1 MTSRLSLAALFLP
14 LVALA
19 GCGGTQNRGVES
31 VHQPVVS
38 HTDLPIELATRYG
51 DLPPVERGRLAGWL
65 TALKLG
71 YGDRVWVEGAEGET
85 PAIREAVGEVVGGFG
100 LLLAE
105 RPVMGTPVPAGM
117 VRVVVSRAQA
127 SVPGCPDWS
136 RNGSINFDQ
145 HTSSDYGCSVNS
157 NLAAMIAD
165 PRDLVQGK
173 TGDGLTD
180 PVRAAKPVTEYRKA
194 GLTGGGGAT
203 VKAESAKGGN

>member
-1 MTSRLSLAALFLP
+1 MISRLSLATLLLP
-14 LVALA
+14 LAALA

-38 HTDLPIELATRYG
+38 RTELPIDLATGYG
-51 DLPPVERGRLAGWL
+51 ELPPAERGRLAGWL
-65 TALKLG
+65 TGLKLG
-71 YGDRVWVEGAEGET
+71 YGDRVWVEGAEADA
-85 PAIREAVGEVVGGFG
+85 PAIRDAVGEVVGGFG

-105 RPVMGTPVPAGM
+105 RPVMGAPLPAGM
-117 VRVVVSRAQA
+117 VRVVVSRARA

-136 RNGSINFDQ
+136 RNASINFDQ
-145 HTSSDYGCSVNS
+145 HTSSDYGCAVNG

-173 TGDGLTD
+173 AGDGLTD
-180 PVRAAKPVTEYRKA
+180 PARAAKPVADYRKV

>member
-1 MTSRLSLAALFLP
+1 MTLRLCRAVWLLP

-19 GCGGTQNRGVES
+19 GCGGTQNRGIES

-38 HTDLPIELATRYG
+38 RTDLPIDLATDHG
-51 DLPPVERGRLAGWL
+51 DLPPAERGRLAGWL
-65 TALKLG
+65 TGVKLG
-71 YGDRVWVEGAEGET
+71 YGDRVWIEGADSDA
-85 PAIREAVGEVVGGFG
+85 PAIRDAVGEVVGGFG

-105 RPVMGTPVPAGM
+105 RPAMGAAVPAGM
-117 VRVVVSRAQA
+117 VRVVVSRARG

-136 RNGSINFDQ
+136 RYASINYDQ
-145 HTSSDYGCSVNS
+145 HTSSDYGCSVNG

-173 TGDGLTD
+173 AGDELTD
-180 PVRAAKPVTEYRKA
+180 PARAAKPVADYRKA

>member
-1 MTSRLSLAALFLP
+1 MGR
-14 LVALA
+14 
-19 GCGGTQNRGVES
+19 GGG
-31 VHQPVVS
+31 
-38 HTDLPIELATRYG
+38 
-51 DLPPVERGRLAGWL
+51 
-65 TALKLG
+65 
-71 YGDRVWVEGAEGET
+71 GEA

-203 VKAESAKGGN
+203 VKTESAKGGN

>member
-1 MTSRLSLAALFLP
+1 MTLRLSLAALLLP
-14 LVALA
+14 LAALA
-19 GCGGTQNRGVES
+19 GCSGTQNRGVES

-38 HTDLPIELATRYG
+38 RTDLPIDLATGYG
-51 DLPPVERGRLAGWL
+51 ELPPAERGRLAGWL
-65 TALKLG
+65 TGLKLG
-71 YGDRVWVEGAEGET
+71 YGDQVWVEGAEADA
-85 PAIREAVGEVVGGFG
+85 PAIRDAVGDVVGGFG

-105 RPVMGTPVPAGM
+105 RPVMSAPVPAGM
-117 VRVVVSRAQA
+117 VRVVVSRAKA

-136 RNGSINFDQ
+136 RNASINFDQ
-145 HTSSDYGCSVNS
+145 HTSSDYGCAVNS
-157 NLAAMIAD
+157 NLAAMIGD

-180 PVRAAKPVTEYRKA
+180 PARAAKPVADYRKV